1 MSSSRLNENG
11 KNSPTS
17 EGPRQRLKIY
27 TLEDVSQHQKLEDC
41 WIVRNDLVYDV
52 STFLNDHPGGE
63 DVILEWAGKD
73 VNDVMR
79 NGEHEHSDAAFEMM
93 AEYLVGRIGKD
104 AGIVDEDWVA
114 TEDFHPDDT
123 DVAAD
128 FQKCQFLDLRR
139 PLLRQV
145 LEGNFSKSFYLKQI
159 HQPRHLAESARL
171 FGPSYLEVL
180 TRTKWFVVP
189 IFWLPIASYLFALSL
204 VQFSYPA
211 PYFRSLFPYTPPPII
226 SLNTLLNIP
235 SSSLA
240 KTVPCFLLGNL
251 IWTFLEY
258 TLHRFL
264 FHIDE
269 MLPDKPVF
277 LMLHFLMHGV
287 HHYLPMDRLRL
298 VMPPVL
304 FFVLSFPFTRLAY
317 IIFPTSMANGIIS
330 GSFTF
335 YVLYDCMH
343 YALHHTKLPTYL
355 REMKKYHLAHHYK
368 NFELGFGVTS
378 KLWDVIFKTV
388 LPV

>member
-1 MSSSRLNENG
+1 MLVSLTRVC
-11 KNSPTS
+11 
-17 EGPRQRLKIY
+17 
-27 TLEDVSQHQKLEDC
+27 LEIFFCLASL
-41 WIVRNDLVYDV
+41 
-52 STFLNDHPGGE
+52 S
-63 DVILEWAGKD
+63 IL
-73 VNDVMR
+73 
-79 NGEHEHSDAAFEMM
+79 
-93 AEYLVGRIGKD
+93 L
-104 AGIVDEDWVA
+104 DWVA

-128 FQKCQFLDLRR
+128 FQTCQFLDLRK

-145 LEGNFSKSFYLKQI
+145 WEGNFSKSFYLKQI

-189 IFWLPIASYLFALSL
+189 IFWLPIAGYLFTLSL
-204 VQFSYPA
+204 IQFSYPT
-211 PYFRSLFPYTPPPII
+211 PHFRSLFPYTLPPTI

-235 SSSLA
+235 SSSVA

-269 MLPDKPVF
+269 MLPDKPAF
-277 LMLHFLMHGV
+277 LVLHFLTHGV

-304 FFVLSFPFTRLAY
+304 FFALSFPFTRLAY
-317 IIFPTSMANGIIS
+317 ILFPTSMANGIIS

-335 YVLYDCMH
+335 CMSLSLPRISVCVCLSTCLFLDVLYDCMH

-355 REMKKYHLAHHYK
+355 RDMKKYHLAHHYK

-378 KLWDVIFKTV
+378 QFYLTFFP
-388 LPV
+388 LEHY